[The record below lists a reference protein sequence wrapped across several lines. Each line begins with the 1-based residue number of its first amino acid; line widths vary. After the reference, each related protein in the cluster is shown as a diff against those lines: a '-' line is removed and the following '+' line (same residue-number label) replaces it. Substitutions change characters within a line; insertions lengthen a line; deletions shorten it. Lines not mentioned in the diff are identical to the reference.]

1 MSWNRSEYSG
11 NSGVIPPMV
20 KLLLLANAAV
30 YLLMLL
36 ARIDFADI
44 FGLVPRLVW
53 SKFYFWQLITYMFL
67 HGGFWHILMNMFVLW
82 MFGSDLERDW
92 GSREFLKYYFLCG
105 IGAGVFNVI
114 FQPNSLIPIVGASGA
129 IYGLLVAFAIM
140 YPNRTVYLYF
150 LFPVKVKYLVIFLA
164 ALEFFLSMTNSQSTV
179 AHFAHM
185 GGMLIGFLYLKT
197 DWRFG
202 AIKSKITSRFHQRKI
217 EKYWREREKDQKM
230 MEEVDQILDKINKV
244 GYDNLSR
251 QEKKMLED
259 ASNKLSKK

>member
-1 MSWNRSEYSG
+1 
-11 NSGVIPPMV
+11 
-20 KLLLLANAAV
+20 
-30 YLLMLL
+30 LMLL

-53 SKFYFWQLITYMFL
+53 SKFFLWQLITYMFL

-105 IGAGVFNVI
+105 VGAGVFNVI

-150 LFPVKVKYLVIFLA
+150 LFPVQVKYLVIFLA
-164 ALEFFLSMTNSQSTV
+164 ALEFFLSMTSSQSTV
-179 AHFAHM
+179 AHFAHL
-185 GGMLIGFLYLKT
+185 GGMLVGFLYLKT
-197 DWRFG
+197 NWRYS
-202 AIKSKITSRFHQRKI
+202 AIKSKITGRFHQRKI
-217 EKYWREREKDQKM
+217 EKYWKEKEKEQKM

-244 GYDNLSR
+244 GYDNLTR
-251 QEKKMLED
+251 QEKKILED